1 VNYETDII
9 HELAKGKNIPTP
21 TQSQKEV
28 RNAIEI
34 IRKGK
39 AADIFNIAIEH
50 FLCSYNAISGR
61 YILLNFC
68 LHFFLN

>member
-1 VNYETDII
+1 MQYKYNLSEIVNYETDII

-28 RNAIEI
+28 KNAIEI

-39 AADIFNIAIEH
+39 AADIFNIAIDI
-50 FLCSYNAISGR
+50 SYMEVKNFS
-61 YILLNFC
+61 ILFIG
-68 LHFFLN
+68 